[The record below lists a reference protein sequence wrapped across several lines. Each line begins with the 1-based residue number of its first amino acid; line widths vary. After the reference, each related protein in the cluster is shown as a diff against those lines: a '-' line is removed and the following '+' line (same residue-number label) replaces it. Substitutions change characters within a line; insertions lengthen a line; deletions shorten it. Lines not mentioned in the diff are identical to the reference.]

1 MKLESRDLDTL
12 HNLAIEA
19 ARIAGNLIQSKVGEH
34 RETNTKEG
42 GNTLASQVVTEVD
55 LESEHLILETLRP
68 ATERYDLGVLT
79 EEQEDDSS
87 RLAKDYFWCIDPI
100 DGTLPFIEARPGY
113 SVVIA
118 LVARNGTPVIGVI
131 LDPASGTLFHAST
144 GSGAMKNGVLLPPS
158 AALPDR
164 PLSWMMDRSMKSIE
178 NYEGL
183 VNEMETFAAR
193 SGCSGLKIIDHAG
206 AALNASWISE
216 SDPAVYF
223 KFPKKEK
230 GGGSLWD
237 FAASACLIRE
247 WDTSPTGNSPSDI
260 FGHPLRLN
268 PKGSTFMNER
278 GVLYAS
284 TPELAQA
291 VMELHFRFTGTDSPG
306 E

>member
-1 MKLESRDLDTL
+1 MELHSRDLDTL

-19 ARIAGNLIQSKVGEH
+19 ARTAGNLIQSKVGEH

-87 RLAKDYFWCIDPI
+87 RLTKDYFWCIDPI
-100 DGTLPFIEARPGY
+100 DGTLPFIESRPGY

-118 LVARNGTPVIGVI
+118 LVARDGTPVIGVI
-131 LDPASGTLFHAST
+131 LDPASDTLFHAST
-144 GSGAMKNGVLLPPS
+144 GSGAMKSGVLLPPA

-178 NYEGL
+178 NYRGL
-183 VNEMETFAAR
+183 VEEMEIFAAR
-193 SGCSGLKIIDHAG
+193 SGYPGLEIIDHAG
-206 AALNASWISE
+206 AALNASWVTE
-216 SDPAVYF
+216 SHPAVYF
-223 KFPKKEK
+223 KFPKKEN

-247 WDTSPTGNSPSDI
+247 WETSQTGHSPSDI
-260 FGHPLRLN
+260 FGNPLRLN
-268 PKGSTFMNER
+268 PEGSTFMNEG

-284 TPELAQA
+284 SPELAQA
-291 VMELHFRFTGTDSPG
+291 VTELYFRFSGGRPTVR
-306 E
+306 